1 MTHYPTPNR
10 QPLHQ
15 QDLGDQI
22 PKRGGTIAPKI
33 AQTFLKLAGWQIVGS
48 LPNIPQAVVLAVPH
62 TSNIDGVYAIPTLLA
77 LDLDIKIMGKH
88 SLFKIPVLAS
98 FLRWAGIIPI
108 NRNKKG
114 SVLQASIDKFKT
126 GQPLYLGLAPEGTRK
141 YTPEWK
147 TGFYYLALGANVP
160 IIPVAMDYKTK
171 EIRFMQPIHPT
182 GDLNTDLP
190 KILQQY
196 RGVIPRH
203 PDRLSQP
210 LQDINKP

>member
-15 QDLGDQI
+15 HDLGDQI